1 MTCAEQVPGM
11 LEMRKSYGITAL
23 KPEGNRHL
31 GRLGGYCKVILKQI

>member
-1 MTCAEQVPGM
+1 ME
-11 LEMRKSYGITAL
+11 EMRKSYGITAL